1 MTNPFAAAIRPL
13 RVIRY
18 ELEMRLECDEV
29 KGDDVRLREVNAA
42 IRVLE
47 AAGRVDKED
56 AIDNL
61 DGLVVCFY
69 GMVVGEKAADI
80 DISRYSNIRPSHGQT
95 RALLSALPEVT
106 K

>member
-1 MTNPFAAAIRPL
+1 MSNPFDAAIKKL
-13 RVIRY
+13 RNEFLVYDGLYPSLAKQY
-18 ELEMRLECDEV
+18 E
-29 KGDDVRLREVNAA
+29 AA

>member
-1 MTNPFAAAIRPL
+1 MTNFDDDIRRISVL
-13 RVIRY
+13 VNDLGDGRDGDAWDRCRV
-18 ELEMRLECDEV
+18 
-29 KGDDVRLREVNAA
+29 
-42 IRVLE
+42 VLE